1 MATAAAKKI
10 YRADSLSSAL
20 AEVRKE
26 LGSDAIIISA
36 KEVPAGG
43 ILGIGKSRVEV
54 CAIRPRKRPPK
65 SLGLPRPSGSQTRKL
80 PSSSVSSVQKTN
92 NPSLQYKKDLKNEV
106 LRLHTTIGKM
116 REEVKAARMESM
128 QHRDNTDAM
137 VSRLNVELSSASSVL
152 RNVLA
157 EARLS
162 RRTGLPD
169 AQVSVIRQLVDNG
182 VEPGVAEAT
191 VRGSLQNA
199 DDISVVRRAVA
210 EFLMSQIRTS
220 SAIENSNG
228 RQVVA
233 FVGPTGV
240 GKTTT
245 VAKIAAAC
253 MVSGKRVGLVTTD
266 TYRIAAVDQLRCY
279 ADLMGLRMEV
289 ANSPRGLRDAVN
301 RLDRCSVVLVDT
313 AGRSPRA
320 NVEIDKLSAMLSKA
334 WVTQTHLVL
343 SAGMG
348 PMDLRYTFN
357 SFKRVGIDRVD
368 WTKLD
373 ETSIFGAIYN
383 GQFVTQRPA
392 SYLCAGQRV
401 PEDLEAATPERITRL
416 LLATSGEAR

>member
-1 MATAAAKKI
+1 MSTAAASKV

-26 LGSDAIIISA
+26 LGPDAIIISA
-36 KEVPAGG
+36 KEVQQSG
-43 ILGIGKSRVEV
+43 ILGIGKSRVEI
-54 CAIRPRKRPPK
+54 CASKPRRAPKISGKKNGSVQRISPHVPPAVASK
-65 SLGLPRPSGSQTRKL
+65 SSRKSGLPSRR
-80 PSSSVSSVQKTN
+80 
-92 NPSLQYKKDLKNEV
+92 DLNNEV
-106 LRLHTTIGKM
+106 LRLRSTIGQM

-128 QHRDNTDAM
+128 QNRDNTDAM
-137 VSRLNVELSSASSVL
+137 VSKLNVEISSASSAL

-182 VEPGVAEAT
+182 VEPGIAEAT

-199 DDISVVRRAVA
+199 DSVSMVRRAVA
-210 EFLMSQIRTS
+210 EFLMAQIRTS
-220 SAIENSNG
+220 PAIENSPG
-228 RQVVA
+228 RHVVA

-245 VAKIAAAC
+245 IAKIAAAC
-253 MVSGKRVGLVTTD
+253 TVAGRRVGLVTTD
-266 TYRIAAVDQLRCY
+266 TYRIAAVDQLRSY
-279 ADLMGLRMEV
+279 ADLMGLRLEV
-289 ANSPRGLRDAVN
+289 ANSPQGVRDAVS
-301 RLDRCSVVLVDT
+301 RLNRCSVILVDT

-320 NVEIDKLSAMLSKA
+320 SVEIDKLSGILSRA
-334 WVTQTHLVL
+334 WISQTHLVL
-343 SAGMG
+343 SASMG
-348 PMDLRYTFN
+348 PMDLRYTYN

-373 ETSIFGAIYN
+373 ESSLFGSIYN
-383 GQFVTQRPA
+383 GQFVTQRPT

-416 LLATSGEAR
+416 LLTTSGEGR